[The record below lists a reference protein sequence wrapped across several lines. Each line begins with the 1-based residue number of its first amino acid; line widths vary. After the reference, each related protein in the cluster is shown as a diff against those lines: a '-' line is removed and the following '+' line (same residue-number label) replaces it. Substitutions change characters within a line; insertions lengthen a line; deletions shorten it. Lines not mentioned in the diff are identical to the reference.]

1 VLWSMGEESGA
12 QTARRGGTARMKSK
26 NGDNA
31 FTGKSL
37 YGTQVEHAYA
47 GALSF
52 LRRKY
57 TRDLEGVD
65 VAVTGIPL
73 DLATTNRPGTRFGP
87 AGIRAASAQLSW
99 GAVWPWGFDPTERLA
114 IIDYGDCT
122 FDFGRPDGIPAA
134 IEAHAEAIIARDVS
148 LLSLGGDHFVTLP
161 LLRAHAKRFGPLS
174 LIHFDAHSD
183 TWKDED
189 GRIDHGT
196 MFFHAVRE
204 GLIVPERSVQIGIRT
219 HNSDAMGFTWL
230 DATWVHENGCDAVI
244 AECSRIVG
252 DHPAYLTF
260 DIDCLDPSFAPGT
273 GTPVVG
279 GLSTFQAQSILRG
292 LGHINLIG
300 MDLVEVAPV
309 YDQADITSLAG
320 ATLALEYLCL
330 RAVELPDK
338 QHL

>member
-1 VLWSMGEESGA
+1 
-12 QTARRGGTARMKSK
+12 MKSK

-37 YGTQVEHAYA
+37 FGTQVEHAYA

-52 LRRKY
+52 LRRQY
-57 TRDLEGVD
+57 TRDLDGVD

-114 IIDYGDCT
+114 IIDYGDCA
-122 FDFGRPDGIPAA
+122 FDFGRPEGIPAA
-134 IEAHAEAIIARDVS
+134 IEAHADGIIARDVS

-183 TWKDED
+183 TWQDED

-196 MFFHAVRE
+196 MFYHAVRE

-219 HNSDAMGFTWL
+219 HNSDPMGFTWL
-230 DATWVHENGCDAVI
+230 DAAWVHENGTDAVI
-244 AECSRIVG
+244 EECSRIVG

-292 LGHINLIG
+292 LGHINLIA

-320 ATLALEYLCL
+320 ATLALDYLCL
-330 RAVELPDK
+330 RARELPEVK
-338 QHL
+338 HL